1 MLDGMSF
8 FALAS
13 KRLDWLAARQKVISE
28 NIANANT
35 PQYRAREVAGF
46 ETVMAGARSGGVA
59 TTDPRHI
66 TSTGGSQGGPRV
78 MDDPAAW
85 ERSFDGNTVV
95 LEQQT
100 VKSAEVSESY
110 RLATQL
116 YRKGHE
122 LLTMSATGLR

>member
-28 NIANANT
+28 NVANANT
-35 PQYRAREVAGF
+35 PNFRAKEVSGF
-46 ETVMAGARSGGVA
+46 EAVLAGTQSGIA
-59 TTDPRHI
+59 TTNARHI
-66 TSTGGSQGGPRV
+66 ASTGGDRSGTRV
-78 MDDPAAW
+78 IEDANAF
-85 ERSFDGNTVV
+85 ESSIDGNTVA

-100 VKSAEVSESY
+100 VKASEVSESY

>member
-13 KRLDWLAARQKVISE
+13 KRLDWLAARQKVVSE

-35 PQYRAREVAGF
+35 PGFRAKEVSGF
-46 ETVMAGARSGGVA
+46 EALLAGRQAGIA

-66 TSTGGSQGGPRV
+66 TSSGGRHEATRV
-78 MDDPAAW
+78 IDDPVAW
-85 ERSFDGNTVV
+85 ERSIDGNSVV

-100 VKSAEVSESY
+100 VKASEISESY

>member
-1 MLDGMSF
+1 MSF

-13 KRLDWLAARQKVISE
+13 KRLDWLAARQKVVSE

-35 PQYRAREVAGF
+35 PGFRAKEVSGF
-46 ETVMAGARSGGVA
+46 EALLAGRQAGIA

-66 TSTGGSQGGPRV
+66 TSSGGRHETTRV
-78 MDDPAAW
+78 IDDPVAW
-85 ERSFDGNTVV
+85 ERSIDGNSVV

-100 VKSAEVSESY
+100 VKASEISESY

>member
-13 KRLDWLAARQKVISE
+13 KRLDWLAARQKVVSE

-35 PQYRAREVAGF
+35 PGFRAKEVSGF
-46 ETVMAGARSGGVA
+46 EALLAGRQAGIA

-66 TSTGGSQGGPRV
+66 TSSGGRHETTRV
-78 MDDPAAW
+78 IDDPVAW
-85 ERSFDGNTVV
+85 ERSIDGNSVV

-100 VKSAEVSESY
+100 VKASEISESY